1 MGIFGLLVL
10 LYYTGTGEV
19 MTDQDSNFFTCGR
32 HLDVTTL
39 SDQVVPSKYE
49 LTFDFLDDKKT
60 FDGTTR
66 ITSKVVYAFE
76 KDPCISVHV
85 DPSLEI
91 ADVEVD
97 EKPVAFARGNGEIV
111 QIGPLKDVRR
121 ARNDLKIQI
130 RYRGKTTPRYNKT
143 SSSGFIVAEK
153 NRVDLVTGPAG
164 ARKVFPSFDVPNMLA
179 DYEMTFRLAE
189 FDDENIE
196 ALATNMKESSRKKTS
211 DNRLEIHFQSERAM
225 ASHQLIS
232 TIGSKSSGSTS
243 RIEFHV
249 APDVVIQDDRIAS
262 IRNDADKALKRVE
275 DYLGSITSNKLHLV
289 LVSELDAPSLHGP
302 GLCLVRIFDVL
313 NEETRNATL
322 YNAFSSHAF
331 STITPA
337 EWSSN
342 WFLRS
347 LSQVVAERVDE
358 SIDEAATLKTLNNLD
373 ADSYQASLSLTL
385 SPSTTYVMFEREARE
400 PLFRPSLTHSCH
412 LQNYHIHSLTTMR
425 LEHYENSTRASRSNT
440 GIKSKESIL

>member
-1 MGIFGLLVL
+1 
-10 LYYTGTGEV
+10 
-19 MTDQDSNFFTCGR
+19 
-32 HLDVTTL
+32 
-39 SDQVVPSKYE
+39 
-49 LTFDFLDDKKT
+49 
-60 FDGTTR
+60 
-66 ITSKVVYAFE
+66 
-76 KDPCISVHV
+76 
-85 DPSLEI
+85 
-91 ADVEVD
+91 
-97 EKPVAFARGNGEIV
+97 
-111 QIGPLKDVRR
+111 
-121 ARNDLKIQI
+121 
-130 RYRGKTTPRYNKT
+130 
-143 SSSGFIVAEK
+143 
-153 NRVDLVTGPAG
+153 
-164 ARKVFPSFDVPNMLA
+164 MLA

-196 ALATNMKESSRKKTS
+196 ALATNMKESSREKTS
-211 DNRLEIHFQSERAM
+211 DNRLEIHFQSEHAM

-249 APDVVIQDDRIAS
+249 APDVNIQEDRIAS

-275 DYLGSITSNKLHLV
+275 DYLGSITTSNKLHLV

-358 SIDEAATLKTLNNLD
+358 SIDEAASLKTLKNLD

-385 SPSTTYVMFEREARE
+385 SPSTTYVVFERDFLVIR
-400 PLFRPSLTHSCH
+400 FTH
-412 LQNYHIHSLTTMR
+412 N
-425 LEHYENSTRASRSNT
+425 NATRALRKLN
-440 GIKSKESIL
+440 